1 MIGSMT
7 VKSWVVRWA
16 RLGFTDIYHQNVQ
29 RRGLLGQLYVLA
41 FGTPHLGSFAN
52 GIYLRRVLRQGK
64 FQSILDAGCGDG
76 TFAFYV
82 AANQPDSQVLG
93 VDIGEQGLHGVEN
106 TLAICD
112 RIQSDLRLPN
122 LKLRCLDLRGLD
134 FQENFDLIYCFDV
147 LEHIPDNRLV
157 LTKFHSALRKGGKLL
172 LRIPTRVQRRILPK
186 SFTADH
192 GKWAAIEHVGQH
204 YEQDS
209 LKKDLLEIGYQID
222 TFDFTMG
229 FWGRLSF
236 EIFEGARSFHFPEV
250 IQFALCPFLKLF
262 RFVDAHS
269 HPKGGDGLLVLCRK

>member
-1 MIGSMT
+1 MIGSRI

-29 RRGLLGQLYVLA
+29 RRGVLGQLYLLV

-64 FQSILDAGCGDG
+64 FKAILDAGCGDG

-82 AANQPDSQVLG
+82 AANRPDSEVLG
-93 VDIGEQGLHGVEN
+93 ADIGEQGLHGVEN

-112 RIQSDLRLPN
+112 RIQSDLSFPN
-122 LKLRCLDLRGLD
+122 LEFRCLDLRGLD
-134 FQENFDLIYCFDV
+134 FQEKFDLIYCFDV
-147 LEHIPDNRLV
+147 LEHIPENRLV
-157 LTKFHSALRKGGKLL
+157 LTKFHGALKRGGKLL
-172 LRIPTRVQRRILPK
+172 LRIPTRVQRRVLPK
-186 SFTADH
+186 NFTAEH
-192 GKWAAIEHVGQH
+192 EKWAVIEHVGQH

-209 LKKDLLEIGYQID
+209 LKKDLMEIGYTID
-222 TFDFTMG
+222 TCDSTMG

-236 EIFEGARSFHFPEV
+236 EIFEGARLFRFPE
-250 IQFALCPFLKLF
+250 IILFALCPFLKVF

-269 HPKGGDGLLVLCRK
+269 HPKRGDGLLVLCRK